1 MPRSTGLN
9 VGDCLMTTRP
19 LYPKQLFFQSAWRI
33 PLNENYAV
41 QTCIKELIIS
51 QKFLWVNKSKIF
63 MYIFIHKVCIS
74 AQFRMA
80 AFLISTILFVII
92 YATYINIYYTYI
104 HIHIYIYIYIYIYI
118 HIHTYTHIYIYI
130 HIYIYTY
137 IYLYLY
143 IYIYIHIFTPTY
155 INIYHI
161 YIYMCVC
168 VYMYIYKL
176 LCHLQKCQYI
186 CIHISKIRHFFL
198 NELYFGFFKTLE
210 DSIK

>member
-9 VGDCLMTTRP
+9 VGDCLMSTR
-19 LYPKQLFFQSAWRI
+19 LSYPKQLFFQSAWRI

-51 QKFLWVNKSKIF
+51 QKSLWVNKSKVF

-104 HIHIYIYIYIYIYI
+104 YIHIYIYIYIYIYI
-118 HIHTYTHIYIYI
+118 HIHTYTHIYIYTY
-130 HIYIYTY
+130 IYRYICTYTY
-137 IYLYLY
+137 IYIYLRQ
-143 IYIYIHIFTPTY
+143 HI
-155 INIYHI
+155 
-161 YIYMCVC
+161 
-168 VYMYIYKL
+168 
-176 LCHLQKCQYI
+176 
-186 CIHISKIRHFFL
+186 
-198 NELYFGFFKTLE
+198 
-210 DSIK
+210 